1 MPVQDRTNEFKACVE
16 SIRSRSAAPTRMSE
30 QRQRLLSG
38 GKEAA
43 KSEFT
48 HMATGIGKEISAT
61 AIKLGK
67 LAQREYG
74 STFKMIVWAFEKR
87 L

>member
-1 MPVQDRTNEFKACVE
+1 MPIQDRTNEFKACVE

-38 GKEAA
+38 GKEAN

-48 HMATGIGKEISAT
+48 RMAVGIGKELSST

-67 LAQREYG
+67 LGQRKQSLCSLEQVNI
-74 STFKMIVWAFEKR
+74 THE
-87 L
+87 